1 MRQVR
6 GIWLPD
12 GDVHMAEQIE
22 SPGNPMFLGK
32 GTYQRNKYLAAMKR
46 VRRRGHAVDV
56 GANVGL
62 WSRLM
67 VLDFALVTAIEP
79 IAEHRECFVRNVD
92 GAIMLPVA
100 VGALPGQARIIVPSE
115 HVMSAYVADEGE
127 FVEVVT
133 LDSLGLGPVDFLK
146 IDIEGYE
153 YECLLGGEQTIRE
166 ARPVIILEQKPG
178 HAERYGRDQWD
189 AVRLLEAWGMREVD
203 VINGDHIMVWP

>member
-12 GDVHMAEQIE
+12 GDVHMADQV
-22 SPGNPMFLGK
+22 SANPVFAGK
-32 GTYQRNKYLAAMKR
+32 GTYQRNKYLAAMAY
-46 VRRRGHAVDV
+46 VDGRRHAVDV

-67 VLDFALVTAIEP
+67 VMDFDRVTAIEP
-79 IAEHRECFVRNVD
+79 IAEHRACFVRNV
-92 GAIMLPVA
+92 
-100 VGALPGQARIIVPSE
+100 VGARLLPYAVASAPGKLRICVPSE

-127 FVEVVT
+127 EVDVVT
-133 LDSLGLGPVDFLK
+133 LDGLKLGLVDFLK

-153 YECLLGGEQTIRE
+153 YEAIAGGEATIKS

-178 HAERYGRDQWD
+178 HAERYGRGQWD
-189 AVRLLEAWGMREVD
+189 AVRLLESWGMRERD
-203 VINGDHIMVWP
+203 VINGDHVMTWL